1 MTSVKEDRVLDDETG
16 TATIHVQDAL
26 IKQIK
31 SGTTYETENLTVKQF
46 QGITHLG
53 TTRATTF
60 REANE
65 KLKTLNGP
73 ALLKKLK
80 KGVGRLR

>member
-1 MTSVKEDRVLDDETG
+1 MMKLGLQLFMYGMHLVTRSKVAQHMRLRT
-16 TATIHVQDAL
+16 L
-26 IKQIK
+26 P
-31 SGTTYETENLTVKQF
+31 VKQF

-60 REANE
+60 REANQ

-73 ALLKKLK
+73 ALLKKHEK
-80 KGVGRLR
+80 EVGRLR

>member
-1 MTSVKEDRVLDDETG
+1 MKEDRVLHDETG
-16 TATIHVQDAL
+16 TAIIHVSDAL
-26 IKQIK
+26 INQIK
-31 SGTTYETENLTVKQF
+31 SGTTYENDNFTIK

-60 REANE
+60 REANQ

-73 ALLKKLK
+73 ALLKKT
-80 KGVGRLR
+80 